1 MNSTLCEY
9 SNTDSTS
16 PDGIMG
22 ETILQIAAI
31 YDELKIP
38 FFDFRRFLNLGWDSH
53 KIKDRLGAYC

>member
-1 MNSTLCEY
+1 
-9 SNTDSTS
+9 
-16 PDGIMG
+16 MG